1 MKFALNGGLILG
13 TVDGAN
19 IEIAEEV
26 GEDQGELALSV
37 FRTLS
42 LTFHAVFYFGHE
54 GRAISRAFVTCS
66 NRAT

>member
-26 GEDQGELALSV
+26 GEDQGALCSTCASV
-37 FRTLS
+37 E
-42 LTFHAVFYFGHE
+42 V
-54 GRAISRAFVTCS
+54 
-66 NRAT
+66 